1 MRDESSGNLIQCPY
15 CGLADCSHLL
25 AMIDVSFNDW
35 WEAGYAGEDERYYE
49 FHRVIEDAFRQLLR
63 KGVRECPMTH
73 PKLAELWKYALLD
86 YSPGPKVPLK
96 GEDEEI
102 SLYPSLLNTLII
114 ELFENAGAAAQ
125 DGIDDHGAPGFSSAM
140 TILHAENPQ
149 AVFDAALLQL
159 RQLLTLVPT

>member
-15 CGLADCSHLL
+15 CGSADCSHLL
-25 AMIDVSFNDW
+25 AIVDVTFDEW
-35 WEAGYAGEDERYYE
+35 WEAGYAGEDERYYQ
-49 FHRVIEDAFRQLLR
+49 FHRVIEDTFRQWLR
-63 KGVRECPMTH
+63 SGVRECPTTY

-102 SLYPSLLNTLII
+102 SLDYGLLYTLII
-114 ELFENAGAAAQ
+114 ELFKNAGAAAQ
-125 DGIDDHGAPGFSSAM
+125 HGVDDWGAPGTSSAM
-140 TILHAENPQ
+140 TSLHAENPQ

-159 RQLLTLVPT
+159 RQLLTLVLT